1 MARQILHRTARA
13 LFAVLVATTA
23 SVALASPA
31 QAEDGYQYWHYVHLQ
46 DGAWA
51 MAETGPADHVAED
64 GDVEGFRFGTSTMS
78 QPIQPRTDDEVTF
91 EAVCEGTEAAEGEKR
106 VAVVLDFGT
115 DEDAGTPPE
124 NRAECAVGEESAS
137 TQDLLQTVAD
147 VRLEGGL
154 ACAIDGHPE
163 TGCGVPVTDVQV
175 PAEEE
180 PVSFA
185 LPASAESAEESAEA
199 TGDETGDAAGDDP
212 AAVEEQSSGDDGTLW
227 TLVGVALLVVLI
239 GAVALAMSRRN
250 KTAG

>member
-1 MARQILHRTARA
+1 MARQIARRTARA
-13 LFAVLVATTA
+13 LSAVLVATTA

-31 QAEDGYQYWHYVHLQ
+31 QAEDGYQYWHYLHLQ

-106 VAVVLDFGT
+106 VALVLDFGT

-147 VRLEGGL
+147 VRLDGGL

-185 LPASAESAEESAEA
+185 LPASAEESAEETDAA
-199 TGDETGDAAGDDP
+199 TGDEAGDS
-212 AAVEEQSSGDDGTLW
+212 AATEEQSSGDDGTLW
-227 TLVGVALLVVLI
+227 TLVGIALLVVLI